1 MSVNLSESLSR
12 AYDLIEAERLS
23 DARALLEPIVAREPN
38 NADAWW
44 LYAHA
49 VENPDQAE
57 RALNNVLRLDRSYP
71 GAADLLDQ
79 IRTARLDVFGELTE
93 DDDFGFDVPLASAAT
108 PSRVSVADDD
118 FDSLFEDEPVAKPS
132 ARKVSDDDLGDFGDF
147 EDDQAETADQPKAGS
162 QRRLFALIAAAAL
175 LIVIVVLALIILT
188 GGSDQGA
195 DGTSVA
201 ESDPTENVITPL
213 APVDVTDEPILLP
226 PDDEPTDNDLLP
238 FPTENTDD
246 ETEAPTATEG
256 LILIPDETNNAFES
270 TVQTQAV
277 TTDEAIVIASPTDAF
292 IEATTPTPDA
302 SAGAGGGGEAASYP
316 IVYNALRPVNVIA
329 DSLGVTPTELGD
341 TMLISVCSTPG
352 DALRASID
360 QAIPLLAAQ
369 SRIFREDIAALGV
382 RFVYCEQDDTVLN
395 IVAVRVEDAFAYAD
409 ETLTDA
415 EFRRLWRAVN

>member
-12 AYDLIEAERLS
+12 AYDLIEAERLP

-71 GAADLLDQ
+71 GAAELLDQ

-93 DDDFGFDVPLASAAT
+93 DDDFGFDVPPASAAP
-108 PSRVSVADDD
+108 PSRVSLADDD
-118 FDSLFEDEPVAKPS
+118 FDSLFEDEPAAKPS
-132 ARKVSDDDLGDFGDF
+132 AGKTSDDDFADFGDF
-147 EDDQAETADQPKAGS
+147 EDDQAGTLDRPEVRS
-162 QRRLFALIAAAAL
+162 RRRLLALIGAAAL

-188 GGSDQGA
+188 GGSDQGP
-195 DGTSVA
+195 DGTSIA
-201 ESDPTENVITPL
+201 ETNPTETVTTPL
-213 APVDVTDEPILLP
+213 APVDVTDEAILLP
-226 PDDEPTDNDLLP
+226 PDAEPTDNDLLP
-238 FPTENTDD
+238 FPTEVTD
-246 ETEAPTATEG
+246 EATESPTPTEG
-256 LILIPDETNNAFES
+256 LILIPDETEDTFEPTS
-270 TVQTQAV
+270 LTQAV
-277 TTDEAIVIASPTDAF
+277 TTDEAILTASPTDAL

-329 DSLGVTPTELGD
+329 DSLSVTPTELGD
-341 TMLISVCSTPG
+341 TMLISVCATPG
-352 DALRASID
+352 DALRTSID
-360 QAIPLLAAQ
+360 ESIPLLAAQ

-382 RFVYCEQDDTVLN
+382 RFIYCEQDDTLLN

-409 ETLTDA
+409 ELLTDS
-415 EFRRLWRAVN
+415 EFRRLWRAIN